1 MHMEYNCKIIN
12 IVDDEATVRI
22 GDAYITGFVNC
33 GINKCIIPNIII

>member
-22 GDAYITGFVNC
+22 GDAYIEIKDI
-33 GINKCIIPNIII
+33 INALYQTL